1 MLKRS
6 HLASALVLA
15 FAVTGCQGGSGMN
28 GTGAIPQTNS
38 PTTSSDEAAIKTAP
52 PRTLLREAP
61 RGVRTYVF
69 LPLRN
74 RADLE
79 ELVKEQSSKDSPMYH
94 RFLTVA
100 QFREKYGPKA
110 SDLQAAARMLQSK
123 GFTTTITS
131 QGVVAD
137 APRPT
142 VERVFGLHLKSRPNV
157 QGQRVSPLIADR
169 LPNVPTELKRL
180 HANVAAFAPVPLMK
194 TMFAFASKRPIAPAN
209 RYGPNEP
216 YYWYDDL
223 KQAYSYPSYTSMN
236 GQGRTIAIVAASDF
250 LDTDVQA
257 YFGHEGLPVPKI
269 VRRPVDGGSPPFDI
283 NSGLSDEVSL
293 DVQQSAGSAPGATV
307 MVYGAP
313 DATFFPSFA
322 DMYTAIDEDNLADVV
337 STSFGLCELYF
348 TAPYNG
354 GQDLTAQ
361 YLGFFHDLFLQG
373 NAQGITF
380 LESSGDNGAQ
390 GGECTDV
397 SGANAIFGVSAWAND
412 PNVTGVGG
420 TNLVTSSI
428 PNSLQST
435 YVSEN
440 AYYDRFAAGAGFAN
454 GALWGSGGG
463 ISTIWKHPSFQ
474 APGQTGSKM
483 RTVPDI
489 AMMMGG
495 CPRGSA
501 PPCGTTAIAS
511 QRSAFVT
518 ALAMG
523 TSAGGFYLFIG
534 TSGSS
539 PEFAGLQA
547 IQDQSVGGR
556 AGNVNH
562 LIYNLANAGKNGP
575 RPIFH
580 NDIPGNNGYPS
591 SRLYNYVVGNGTP
604 YGYRYALAPFG
615 PIAGDPQTPSNP

>member
-1 MLKRS
+1 MLKRPYA
-6 HLASALVLA
+6 ASALVLA

-28 GTGAIPQTNS
+28 GSNALPSTNS
-38 PTTSSDEAAIKTAP
+38 PTNSSDEAAIKTVP

-74 RADLE
+74 HKELE
-79 ELVKEQSSKDSPMYH
+79 ELVREQSSKDSPMYH
-94 RFLTVA
+94 RFLSVA
-100 QFREKYGPKA
+100 QFRQKYGPKP
-110 SDLQAAARMLQSK
+110 SDLEAAARLLQSK

-157 QGQRVSPLIADR
+157 AGSRVSPLIADR
-169 LPNVPTELKRL
+169 LPKIPMELKKL

-194 TMFAFASKRPIAPAN
+194 TMSALVSKHPIAPAN
-209 RYGPNEP
+209 RYGPNSP
-216 YYWYDDL
+216 FYWFDDL
-223 KQAYSYPSYTSMN
+223 KQAYTYPSYTSEN
-236 GQGRTIAIVAASDF
+236 GAGRTIAIVEASDF
-250 LDTDVQA
+250 LDSDVAA
-257 YFGHEGLPVPKI
+257 YFGHEGLATPNI
-269 VRRPVDGGSPPFDI
+269 VRRPVDGGSPPFNI
-283 NSGLSDEVSL
+283 NSGLSVEVSL

-307 MVYGAP
+307 LVYEAP
-313 DATFFPSFA
+313 DASFFPSFA
-322 DMYTAIDEDNLADVV
+322 DMYTAIDEDNQADVV

-348 TAPYNG
+348 TAAYNG
-354 GQDLTAQ
+354 GQDLTGQ
-361 YLGFFHDLFLQG
+361 YLGFFHNLFLQG
-373 NAQGITF
+373 NVQGITF
-380 LESSGDNGAQ
+380 VEGSGDNGAQ

-440 AYYDRFAAGAGFAN
+440 AYSDEFLPGDGFAN
-454 GALWGSGGG
+454 GAIWGSGGG
-463 ISTIWKHPSFQ
+463 ISTIWHKPLFQ
-474 APGQTGSKM
+474 AIVNTGSRM

-518 ALAMG
+518 ALA
-523 TSAGGFYLFIG
+523 GGLYLLIG

-547 IQDQSVGGR
+547 VQDQSLGGR
-556 AGNVNH
+556 AGNVNY
-562 LIYNLANAGKNGP
+562 LIYLLAAAGQFGP
-575 RPIFH
+575 NPVFH
-580 NDIPGNNGYPS
+580 NKIPGNNGYPTHPG
-591 SRLYNYVVGNGTP
+591 YNYVVGNGTP
-604 YGYRYALAPFG
+604 YGSRYALRPFG